1 MGSYK
6 TYYVM
11 KNGENLKT
19 VRSLQTAKELAEQA
33 GAEVVCDG
41 ECIYKANVGERYI
54 ITSLMNVRSFPGGE
68 ILGTAPAGTVVEVY
82 ELKDCQLERWLC
94 IYSIRK
100 WSIRRQGLGPVFI
113 YGGENGKG
121 YE

>member
-1 MGSYK
+1 MGNYK
-6 TYYVM
+6 TYCVM

-82 ELKDCQLERWLC
+82 ELKDDWLRVNWKDGFAY
-94 IYSIRK
+94 I
-100 WSIRRQGLGPVFI
+100 Q
-113 YGGENGKG
+113 YGNGQFAG
-121 YE
+121 RV